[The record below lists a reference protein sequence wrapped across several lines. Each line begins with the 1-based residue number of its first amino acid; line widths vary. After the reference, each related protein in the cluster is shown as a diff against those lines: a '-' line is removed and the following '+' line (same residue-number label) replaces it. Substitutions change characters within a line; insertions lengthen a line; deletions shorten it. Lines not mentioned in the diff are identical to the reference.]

1 MNPFVFA
8 HILAPFLSQL
18 TPRNQSILI
27 KKMWPSSE
35 MKKYEEQ
42 KKSGE
47 EGLKEEKE
55 EEQKKY
61 EWEDEEEQKKYEW
74 GDEEEQ
80 KASEEEEQKKGW
92 DEGGEKEDMAPNKVK
107 RSGGPQRVTLRFD
120 ESKKVRRAMKIN
132 FIRSV
137 IGSLITSIIYN
148 SGLPLQVPATS
159 SELGRRWRNDPT

>member
-1 MNPFVFA
+1 
-8 HILAPFLSQL
+8 
-18 TPRNQSILI
+18 
-27 KKMWPSSE
+27 

-80 KASEEEEQKKGW
+80 KASEMGGLEEEQKKGW